1 MVDDYTPWRHFI
13 RSTLQQQADLQVI
26 GEASDGA
33 EAVVK
38 AEELQPDLILLDIG
52 LPTLNGIEAARQ
64 VREVA
69 PQSRILFVT
78 ENRLRDIAEAALGT
92 GASGYLVKADAGRE
106 LLLAVRTV
114 LQGKRFISGSLA
126 GNFLVATTLTAAV
139 TTHPSWMVMLILGI
153 S

>member
-1 MVDDYTPWRHFI
+1 VVDDFTPWRHFT
-13 RSTLQQQADLQVI
+13 RLTLQQQTDLQVI

-64 VREVA
+64 LREVA

-78 ENRLRDIAEAALGT
+78 QNRLRDIVEAALGT
-92 GASGYLVKADAGRE
+92 GASGYLLKADAGRE
-106 LLLAVRTV
+106 LLLAVMAV
-114 LQGKRFISGSLA
+114 LEGKRFISGSLA
-126 GNFLVATTLTAAV
+126 GNFLVATTLSTAL
-139 TTHPSWMVMLILGI
+139 TTQLSWMVMLVLGI
-153 S
+153 